1 MRNRRPTQRDP
12 RYDSPLVQMLV
23 NRVMKNGKKTCARRL
38 VYAMMTELGLRTDAD
53 PLVVFQQ
60 ALQNVRPTVEVKA
73 KRVGGSTYQVPREV
87 KNDRGT
93 VLAIRWILLA
103 ARSRSGSG
111 FSSRLTS
118 EMHDAYLKTGSAMKR
133 RNDVHRMAEANRAF
147 AKFRF

>member
-1 MRNRRPTQRDP
+1 MRNRRASLRDP
-12 RYDSPLVQMLV
+12 RYDSPLVQMLIL
-23 NRVMKNGKKTCARRL
+23 RVMKHGKLTRSRSL
-38 VYAMMTELGLRTDAD
+38 VYAMMTELGARAD
-53 PLVVFQQ
+53 GDPMEVLQQ
-60 ALQNVRPTVEVKA
+60 ALQNVRPTVEVKS

-93 VLAIRWILLA
+93 VLAIRWILGA
-103 ARSRSGSG
+103 ARKRSGSG

-133 RNDVHRMAEANRAF
+133 RNDVHRMAEANKAF

>member
-1 MRNRRPTQRDP
+1 MRNRRAVQRDP

-23 NRVMKNGKKTCARRL
+23 NRVMKNGKKTCARRI
-38 VYAMMTELGLRTDAD
+38 VYAMMDELARKTGSEALT
-53 PLVVFQQ
+53 VTQQ

-93 VLAIRWILLA
+93 VLAIRWVLNA

-111 FSSRLTS
+111 FASRLTS